1 MKWSIKKSYWQQDIE
16 RKEYIAAI
24 AKGSMIIVSISYL
37 FYRSL
42 YVNVILLPV
51 LVMYLKIWNQQCIKK
66 KQQIFQLQ
74 FKDSMQ
80 ALSAALSVGYSVENA
95 MKESLKDLQT
105 LHGKETRIIK
115 EFTYMVHQ
123 INMNITSEKV
133 WEEFA
138 KRVGQEDVRNFV
150 TVFIV
155 AKRAGGDSIA
165 IIHRA
170 VRIICEKIDVKR
182 EIETIMSAKKLEF
195 QVMSFIPFGILGYM
209 RLSFP
214 EFMNILYGNI
224 LGIVIMTG
232 SLIAYGGAYLL
243 GRKIVE
249 IEV

>member
-1 MKWSIKKSYWQQDIE
+1 
-16 RKEYIAAI
+16 
-24 AKGSMIIVSISYL
+24 
-37 FYRSL
+37 
-42 YVNVILLPV
+42 
-51 LVMYLKIWNQQCIKK
+51 
-66 KQQIFQLQ
+66 
-74 FKDSMQ
+74 
-80 ALSAALSVGYSVENA
+80 
-95 MKESLKDLQT
+95 
-105 LHGKETRIIK
+105 
-115 EFTYMVHQ
+115 
-123 INMNITSEKV
+123 
-133 WEEFA
+133 
-138 KRVGQEDVRNFV
+138 
-150 TVFIV
+150 
-155 AKRAGGDSIA
+155 DSIA

-170 VRIICEKIDVKR
+170 VRIICDKIDVKR